1 MQDNLARAV
10 HEVAGQA
17 MSKGVEAGENM
28 LALTRS
34 VTFQNY
40 SACKPVLFFSR
51 KFIHHNRIVVSA
63 FMLLVWDYVDTMGAE
78 VKFIWV

>member
-17 MSKGVEAGENM
+17 MSKGVEAGENV

-40 SACKPVLFFSR
+40 SACKPVLFFR
-51 KFIHHNRIVVSA
+51 KLIHHNRIVVSA
-63 FMLLVWDYVDTMGAE
+63 FMLLVWDYIDTMGAE

>member
-17 MSKGVEAGENM
+17 MSKGAEAGENM

-40 SACKPVLFFSR
+40 SACKPVLFFR